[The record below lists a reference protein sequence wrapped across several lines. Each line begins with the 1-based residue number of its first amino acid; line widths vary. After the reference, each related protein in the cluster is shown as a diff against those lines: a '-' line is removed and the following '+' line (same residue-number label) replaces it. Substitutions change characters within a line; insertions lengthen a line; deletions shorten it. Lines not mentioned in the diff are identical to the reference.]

1 MRDSFGL
8 YKESRLSILPIL
20 DVFLYNY
27 HEIKEMPNRPVDRPM
42 IHYWLH
48 SWLPNTK
55 EDKNLDSIKV

>member
-27 HEIKEMPNRPVDRPM
+27 HEIKEMPKRLQTN
-42 IHYWLH
+42 
-48 SWLPNTK
+48 K
-55 EDKNLDSIKV
+55 KN